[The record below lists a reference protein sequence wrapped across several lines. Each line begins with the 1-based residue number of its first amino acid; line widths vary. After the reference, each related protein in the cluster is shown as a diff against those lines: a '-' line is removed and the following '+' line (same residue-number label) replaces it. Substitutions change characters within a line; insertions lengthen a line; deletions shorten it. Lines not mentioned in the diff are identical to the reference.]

1 MAKPVKRI
9 ERNLFDEI
17 DLKIMLIGE
26 QIKNHQRSIEKAM
39 KMAGLQGP
47 AGLSGI
53 DYSREPTTSSVHL
66 SFDEVLHMIQLDQER
81 IEKLKAERTELR
93 RSKKRIEKIY
103 KSLAGAESQAYYLRV
118 ICKMTQEAAADEMG
132 FSVRHFQRIEA
143 GMRDQGLI

>member
-1 MAKPVKRI
+1 MAKPVKKI

-39 KMAGLQGP
+39 KMAGLNGP
-47 AGLSGI
+47 AGISGI
-53 DYSREPTTSSVHL
+53 DYSREQTTSNVHL

-81 IEKLKAERTELR
+81 IEKLKTERKELR

-103 KSLAGAESQAYYLRV
+103 KSLAGAESQVYYLRI

>member
-1 MAKPVKRI
+1 MAKPIKKT

-39 KMAGLQGP
+39 KMAGLNGP
-47 AGLSGI
+47 AGISGI
-53 DYSREPTTSSVHL
+53 DYSRESTKGVHL

-81 IEKLKAERTELR
+81 IGKLKKERSELR
-93 RSKKRIEKIY
+93 KSKKRIEKIY
-103 KSLAGAESQAYYLRV
+103 QSLTGAEAQVYYWRV
-118 ICKMTQEAAADEMG
+118 IRKLTQEAAADEIG
-132 FSVRHFQRIEA
+132 FYVRHFQRIEA